1 MRKEVRNILVQGV
14 ILILMFLAG
23 LKNPLFWIVSL
34 SAFAIIMTYLFKMKN
49 WKQELYYAALFP
61 VLVAEVLVLV
71 YTYLF
76 RTVYLQDLIFEALF
90 VAFIVL
96 IVMLVITYVYY
107 YFHRKENSF

>member
-1 MRKEVRNILVQGV
+1 MRKEVRNILVQGL

-34 SAFAIIMTYLFKMKN
+34 AVLAIIMTYLFKMKN

-61 VLVAEVLVLV
+61 IIVAEVLVLV

-76 RTVYLQDLIFEALF
+76 RTAYLHDLTLNIFF
-90 VAFIVL
+90 VFFVVL
-96 IVMLVITYVYY
+96 IVMEVITYAYY
-107 YFHRKENSF
+107 YSRRNEYAF